1 MGVVVRE
8 RVRADPGAAFAGTL
22 LFDKSTDE
30 TGVNPTN
37 GRGVVTIGGRARL
50 PPVDPRV
57 PTPKRGP
64 TFTNTRELPYL
75 PELLLMVARAGS
87 GWYVFAS
94 TPKPLPTGI
103 RFGRLDRTVKARN
116 TTVEAKKAEL

>member
-1 MGVVVRE
+1 VVRE

-37 GRGVVTIGGRARL
+37 GRGVVTIGARARL

-57 PTPKRGP
+57 PMPKRGP
-64 TFTNTRELPYL
+64 TFTNMREPAHLPK
-75 PELLLMVARAGS
+75 LLFEIFF
-87 GWYVFAS
+87 VFL
-94 TPKPLPTGI
+94 T
-103 RFGRLDRTVKARN
+103 
-116 TTVEAKKAEL
+116 EA